1 MEILRFNPY
10 ATVTGRVPFTRAGPS
25 QSSPLP
31 LSAAHYPTPT
41 HSEKQLKS
49 CPDVYEKRLWQFEAE
64 AQERFKAA
72 IENLPQVKPA
82 DWFMRLL
89 GESIIPAFTR
99 IGFDE
104 TIAQTLFQMAAPGWQ
119 KMGLI
124 TKECVWFHPA
134 IIKDIREIRSG
145 IVSKSESA
153 SSWMILPRA
162 YHPLKKHHSRFLPG
176 YRKSVDKETN
186 SEFRKLLV
194 RIIIEFTGNFTFK
207 YLSEILP
214 QRQMDSAIF
223 NGYAAMFWKTLRNP
237 PQGFEDDLICCH
249 FLRWAK
255 LFRRRCTALKH
266 DTAKTI
272 KQMEEEKQKVMPGKN
287 FIHPADDGHD
297 DYGRFLITLRHGRPG
312 IDAVIDY
319 MGICTTLFGN
329 ITGGRIPYAAVPA
342 ALTELF
348 QTIKRKYP
356 TETPATQKNIRE
368 FLRRL
373 TANYAS
379 NCINGISNRGK
390 SSEPLR
396 FVVPRV
402 RGLVEGITASFN

>member
-1 MEILRFNPY
+1 METIDLDQRS
-10 ATVTGRVPFTRAGPS
+10 TVPVRTPFAEPS
-25 QSSPLP
+25 QLFPLP
-31 LSAAHYPTPT
+31 LSDNHYSAPTQ
-41 HSEKQLKS
+41 SARLLKS
-49 CPDVYEKRLWQFEAE
+49 CPDAYEKRLRQLEAK
-64 AQERFKAA
+64 AQEKFLAA

-82 DWFMRLL
+82 DWFMHLL
-89 GESIIPAFTR
+89 DESIIPAFIR

-104 TIAQTLFQMAAPGWQ
+104 TIARALFQMAAPGWQ
-119 KMGLI
+119 KMGPI

-134 IIKDIREIRSG
+134 IIKNIREIRSG

-162 YHPLKKHHSRFLPG
+162 YHPLKKHHSRCLPG
-176 YRKSVDKETN
+176 YLKFLDKETN

-207 YLSEILP
+207 YLNEILP
-214 QRQMDSAIF
+214 QRQIIYAIF
-223 NGYAAMFWKTLRNP
+223 SGYAAMFWKILRNP
-237 PQGFEDDLICCH
+237 PQGFEDDLIFCH

-266 DTAKTI
+266 DMAKTI
-272 KQMEEEKQKVMPGKN
+272 KQMEEEKQKVMPVKN
-287 FIHPADDGHD
+287 SFHPADDTHD
-297 DYGRFLITLRHGRPG
+297 DYERFIITLRHGRPG

-348 QTIKRKYP
+348 QTIKKNYP
-356 TETPATQKNIRE
+356 TETPVTQKAIRE
-368 FLRRL
+368 FLCRL

-379 NCINGISNRGK
+379 NCINGISNRRK

-402 RGLVEGITASFN
+402 RRLVEGITASFN

>member
-1 MEILRFNPY
+1 MEILRFNQY
-10 ATVTGRVPFTRAGPS
+10 AAVTGRVPFARAGPS
-25 QSSPLP
+25 RSSPLP
-31 LSAAHYPTPT
+31 LSAAHYPAPT
-41 HSEKQLKS
+41 QSEKQLKS
-49 CPDVYEKRLWQFEAE
+49 CPDVYEKRLRQLETE
-64 AQERFKAA
+64 AQEKFKAA
-72 IENLPQVKPA
+72 IEDLPQVKPA

-89 GESIIPAFTR
+89 DESIIPAFTR

-104 TIAQTLFQMAAPGWQ
+104 TIARTLFQMAAPGWQ
-119 KMGLI
+119 KMGPI

-134 IIKDIREIRSG
+134 IMKDIREIRSG
-145 IVSKSESA
+145 IISKSESA

-162 YHPLKKHHSRFLPG
+162 YHPLKKHHSRCLPG
-176 YRKSVDKETN
+176 YLKFLDKETN

-194 RIIIEFTGNFTFK
+194 RIIIEFTGNYTFK

-214 QRQMDSAIF
+214 QRRMVSAIF

-266 DTAKTI
+266 DMAKTI
-272 KQMEEEKQKVMPGKN
+272 KQMEEKKQKVMPGKN
-287 FIHPADDGHD
+287 FFHLTDHGHD
-297 DYGRFLITLRHGRPG
+297 DYEKFLITLRHGRPG
-312 IDAVIDY
+312 IDAVIGY